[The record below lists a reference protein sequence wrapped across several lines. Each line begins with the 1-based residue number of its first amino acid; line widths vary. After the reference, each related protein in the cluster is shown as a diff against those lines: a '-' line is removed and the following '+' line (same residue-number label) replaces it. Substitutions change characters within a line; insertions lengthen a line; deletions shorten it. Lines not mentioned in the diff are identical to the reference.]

1 MGHQDKGHFSAKHKD
16 QRVDKDVAEKIRAKA
31 HNDSI
36 TCSAAHQIAKA
47 LNLPPSEIGVQID
60 LLEFRITECQLGLFG
75 YSNGGKRI
83 NPEIEIS
90 PDLENQLKK
99 KSTNGRISCFSC
111 WDIAG
116 CLKTKRLD
124 VGSACEK
131 NNIRIKPCQLGSF

>member
-36 TCSAAHQIAKA
+36 TCSSAHQIAKV

-75 YSNGGKRI
+75 YGNGGKRI

-90 PDLENQLKK
+90 PDLDDQLKK
-99 KSTNGRISCFSC
+99 KATNGRVSCFSC
-111 WDIAG
+111 WDIG
-116 CLKTKRLD
+116 DCLKMKRLN